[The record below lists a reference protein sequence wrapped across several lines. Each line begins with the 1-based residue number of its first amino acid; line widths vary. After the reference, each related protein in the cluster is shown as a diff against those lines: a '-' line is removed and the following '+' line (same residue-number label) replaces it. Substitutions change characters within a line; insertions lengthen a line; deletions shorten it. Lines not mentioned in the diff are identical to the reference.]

1 MQGEGRSRRRAV
13 TERGGKKFRNALEE
27 LRELKKTG
35 KRRVDEYEYHEEEDV
50 YDEVNEDEYAR
61 IVQKRREEGGAYLV
75 FGWWC
80 SATPL
85 HPVGCFVGS
94 SMHEFYLYLL
104 FIYTGGFVVGNDGLG
119 YTDIGEE
126 IEWVNE
132 DAREHERTMKGNSKK
147 SATAGGGRKKQAVDE
162 PVPGAKERMQKM
174 FQSAAVRAKA
184 AAAPKAVAKTVNA
197 VETDAL
203 LDDIIGDLTTPSTD
217 SHRTPVSA
225 RRTVTRPSAGHSRMN
240 PMSKPR
246 YNSAPTMPVANMS
259 FQTPRQARGARV
271 HFAPDSLVKS
281 HQKQLPE
288 PVNDC
293 DDHFPQQEYDD
304 FGPMDDGDTC
314 EHEDDVEKV
323 EHEEDITMEAAT
335 KEVEEP
341 VEEKNA
347 EAAMVTDWQALY
359 EDEEEMGDVEET
371 PWVDDGSLQLDDQ
384 SLLSLYLIDA
394 HEEISQPGTVYL
406 FGKTPVGD
414 GQHTSCCTVVKNVQK
429 TLFVVPKEPV
439 DLPLD
444 LLESCRGDKDVQ
456 KEKMGMLHKAFA
468 DVKAEIRQILGKHG
482 IAKMTMKPVLRTYA
496 FEDTSVSH
504 GKQWVLKV
512 RYPFGKAIPVN
523 MDGHHFAKVFGTTQT
538 CLEALLLKRRIMG
551 PSWVH
556 IAKPTRVS
564 KGSQVSFCNIEVE
577 VEGHK
582 AIKSAPMGWKPA
594 PPICVASLSLKTV
607 INPDTAANEIVGA
620 SVVYMPKVNTDGPLP
635 VSKRDIR
642 HFSAIRKLDGM
653 GYPAGFDLMAK
664 KANESELGKR
674 NGGNIIALQPN
685 ERALLTMLVMKLKD
699 MDVDAFVGHNFS
711 GFDLD
716 VLLHRMK
723 ELKVPHWS
731 SLGRLKR
738 SKFPNL
744 GGGGYAYGGG
754 AGAGALSVVAGRL
767 ICDTYL
773 AARDL
778 VRETEYTLTALSK
791 NLLGE
796 LRLEINSA
804 DIKSRFL
811 SSQKLLEMVQHTESD
826 AWLAMRL
833 ASYLAVLPL
842 TRQLAELSGSL
853 WSKALLNQRAQRI
866 EYLLL
871 HEFHNNK
878 FILPDKLSAKDRAAT
893 AEGSTAKK
901 NGKGPQYAGGL
912 VLEPKK
918 GLYDRYILLLDF
930 NSLYPSIIQ
939 EYNICFTTV
948 ERPQEGTMAKLPDAN
963 GEKAPLPKVIGAL
976 VERRRRVK
984 DMIKGERD
992 TVKKEQLNIRQQ
1004 ALKLLANSMY
1014 GCLGFSNSRFYAK
1027 PLAELITSQGREILQ
1042 STVELVQGNIGR
1054 NVIYGDTDSIMV
1066 DTSTEELADVI
1077 SLGHIIKKEVNKRY
1091 RLLEIEMDGVFKR
1104 MLLLKKKKYAAVKI
1118 ERGPDGKDVEVVEA
1132 KGLDMV
1138 RRDWCPLAKQASQF
1152 CLDQILSGKPRE
1164 EVIGAI
1170 HEHLSTLGSSIREG
1184 NVPLNKFLITKQLT
1198 KRPEDY
1204 PDAKNQPHVQ
1214 VALRRRAAGKRDGVM
1229 PGETIPYIICMA
1241 DGEEVKS
1248 ESLADR
1254 ARSPEEISSGAHSL
1268 KVDVD
1273 YYITQQVFPVICRLV
1288 APIEGTDAFH
1298 IAESLGMDASKFKV
1312 ASTSINPD
1320 EALEIALSGL
1330 DNEDRF
1336 KDCLPLK
1343 LETPAGKN
1351 LVFNGVR
1358 NILKEDDVASA
1369 FRGQGE
1375 DAPLTPAQISNQA
1388 RLRARAS
1395 IKKYYE
1401 GWLTSDDEM
1410 LPCRTRNICLRDLPD
1425 SMPGTAPPD
1434 LKCSGNMH
1442 PEVSEAKLYT
1452 ELSYL
1457 YRLFDV
1463 DGALQALGQNN
1474 KEAKEA
1480 ALSKLA
1486 PLKISLDYAAAQTAK
1501 IQNKS
1506 GYRWVN
1512 LSSVFGSLRSL
1523 KKKNAKRIAAY

>member
-1 MQGEGRSRRRAV
+1 M
-13 TERGGKKFRNALEE
+13 ALP
-27 LRELKKTG
+27 LICDMISIL
-35 KRRVDEYEYHEEEDV
+35 VMYFV
-50 YDEVNEDEYAR
+50 YV
-61 IVQKRREEGGAYLV
+61 
-75 FGWWC
+75 
-80 SATPL
+80 
-85 HPVGCFVGS
+85 
-94 SMHEFYLYLL
+94 
-104 FIYTGGFVVGNDGLG
+104 GGFVVGNDDLG

-132 DAREHERTMKGNSKK
+132 DARETEKK
-147 SATAGGGRKKQAVDE
+147 SHGNKKRPGAVGKKKLATEE
-162 PVPGAKERMQKM
+162 PVSGAKERMQKM

-184 AAAPKAVAKTVNA
+184 AVPRAKPTKVNA
-197 VETDAL
+197 AETDAL
-203 LDDIIGDLTTPSTD
+203 LDDILGDLNTPSNAA
-217 SHRTPVSA
+217 RTPASVVRGSVGQ
-225 RRTVTRPSAGHSRMN
+225 RKRMSVGSSRMN
-240 PMSKPR
+240 PVSGPR
-246 YNSAPTMPVANMS
+246 FGSAVKMPISNMS
-259 FQTPRQARGARV
+259 FQTPKQDTAKRV
-271 HFAPDSLVKS
+271 HFADSVTT
-281 HQKQLPE
+281 QKKHNKMEIERL
-288 PVNDC
+288 D
-293 DDHFPQQEYDD
+293 DDHDQGNCDD
-304 FGPMDDGDTC
+304 FGPM
-314 EHEDDVEKV
+314 EDDFQTDDM
-323 EHEEDITMEAAT
+323 HEG
-335 KEVEEP
+335 EVFHGDKDGMLDTGGETEEIRQNQ
-341 VEEKNA
+341 VEEKLLNQNVEKA
-347 EAAMVTDWQALY
+347 GEEKDTEIVTDWQALY
-359 EDEEEMGDVEET
+359 EEEDSYIEDAEEK
-371 PWVDDGSLQLDDQ
+371 PWVDDGSLQLDENC
-384 SLLSLYLIDA
+384 LLSMYLIDA
-394 HEEISQPGTVYL
+394 HEEISHPGTVYL

-414 GQHTSCCTVVKNVQK
+414 GQHTSCCAVVKNVQK
-429 TLFVVPKEPV
+429 TLFVVPKNHV
-439 DLPLD
+439 NLPLD
-444 LLESCRGDKDVQ
+444 FLESIANIEER
-456 KEKMGMLHKAFA
+456 KEKMGMLHEAFS
-468 DVKAEIRQILGKHG
+468 DVKDEIRQILGKHG
-482 IAKMTMKPVLRTYA
+482 IVKMTMKPVLRTYA

-512 RYPFGKAIPVN
+512 RFPSGKSIPASAT
-523 MDGHHFAKVFGTTQT
+523 GEHISKVFGTSQT
-538 CLEALLLKRRIMG
+538 SLEALLLKRRIMG

-556 IAKPTRVS
+556 ISKPTRVS
-564 KGSQVSFCNIEVE
+564 KGAHVSFCNIEIE

-582 AIKSAPMGWKPA
+582 AVKAAPMGWKPA
-594 PPICVASLSLKTV
+594 PPVCVASLSLKTV

-642 HFSAIRKLDGM
+642 HFSAIRKLDGV
-653 GYPAGFDLMAK
+653 GYPTGFDVMARH
-664 KANESELGKR
+664 ANESELGKR
-674 NGGNIIALQPN
+674 NGGNTIALQPN
-685 ERALLTMLVMKLKD
+685 ERALLTMLIMKLKD
-699 MDVDAFVGHNFS
+699 LDVDAFVGHNFS
-711 GFDLD
+711 GFDLE

-811 SSQKLLEMVQHTESD
+811 SSQKLLEMIQHTESD

-878 FILPDKLSAKDRAAT
+878 FILPDKLTAKDRAAT
-893 AEGSTAKK
+893 MDGLPKGKK

-948 ERPQEGTMAKLPDAN
+948 ERPPEGSMAKLPDAN

-976 VERRRRVK
+976 VDRRRRVK
-984 DMIKGERD
+984 DMIKGEKD
-992 TVKKEQLNIRQQ
+992 LVKKEQLNIRQQ

-1118 ERGPDGKDVEVVEA
+1118 ERGPDGNDIEVVEA

-1164 EVIGAI
+1164 EVIGEI
-1170 HEHLSTLGSSIREG
+1170 HEHLNNLGISIREG
-1184 NVPLNKFLITKQLT
+1184 KVPLNKFVITKQLT

-1214 VALRRRAAGKRDGVM
+1214 VALRRRTAGKRDGVM
-1229 PGETIPYIICMA
+1229 PGETIPYIICIT
-1241 DGEEVKS
+1241 DGEVVRS

-1254 ARSPEEISSGAHSL
+1254 ARSPEEISSGAQGL

-1273 YYITQQVFPVICRLV
+1273 YYISQQVFPVICRLV
-1288 APIEGTDAFH
+1288 APIEGTDASH
-1298 IAESLGMDASKFKV
+1298 IAESLGMDASKFK
-1312 ASTSINPD
+1312 AAGSSINPD
-1320 EALEIALSGL
+1320 EALDIALSGL
-1330 DNEDRF
+1330 DDDDRF
-1336 KDCLPLK
+1336 KDCHPLN
-1343 LETPAGKN
+1343 LETPSGKQ
-1351 LVFNGVR
+1351 LKFVGVR
-1358 NILKEDDVASA
+1358 DLLKADNATVASA
-1369 FRGQGE
+1369 LTLEGE

-1401 GWLTSDDEM
+1401 GWLRSDDEM
-1410 LPCRTRNICLRDLPD
+1410 LPCRTRNVCLRDIPE

-1434 LKCSGNMH
+1434 LKCSGSMH
-1442 PEVSEAKLYT
+1442 PEISEAKLYT

-1463 DGALQALGQNN
+1463 DGALQSLGQNN
-1474 KEAKEA
+1474 KEAKA
-1480 ALSKLA
+1480 AAMTKLA
-1486 PLKISLDYAAAQTAK
+1486 PLKNTLDFAAAQAALV
-1501 IQNKS
+1501 QNKS

-1523 KKKNAKRIAAY
+1523 RRDAKRISAH

>member
-1 MQGEGRSRRRAV
+1 MITWFFKIIVMSKRS
-13 TERGGKKFRNALEE
+13 
-27 LRELKKTG
+27 
-35 KRRVDEYEYHEEEDV
+35 V
-50 YDEVNEDEYAR
+50 YTLTRQASLC
-61 IVQKRREEGGAYLV
+61 I
-75 FGWWC
+75 
-80 SATPL
+80 
-85 HPVGCFVGS
+85 
-94 SMHEFYLYLL
+94 
-104 FIYTGGFVVGNDGLG
+104 GGFVVGNDGLG

-132 DAREHERTMKGNSKK
+132 DAKESEKKGRGGKK
-147 SATAGGGRKKQAVDE
+147 APGGKKKKVVADE
-162 PVPGAKERMQKM
+162 PVAGAKERMQKM
-174 FQSAAVRAKA
+174 FQSAALKAKA
-184 AAAPKAVAKTVNA
+184 APARPVVSTKVNVA
-197 VETDAL
+197 ETDAL
-203 LDDIIGDLTTPSTD
+203 LDDILGDLDTPGS
-217 SHRTPVSA
+217 RTPAASVRVA
-225 RRTVTRPSAGHSRMN
+225 RPSVGTSRMN
-240 PMSKPR
+240 TVSKPASR
-246 YNSAPTMPVANMS
+246 YSSAAKMPVSSMS
-259 FQTPRQARGARV
+259 FQTPQQVQVKRV
-271 HFAPDSLVKS
+271 HFARDPVTTGKDSL
-281 HQKQLPE
+281 E
-288 PVNDC
+288 Y
-293 DDHFPQQEYDD
+293 DDYPQDTYDD
-304 FGPMDDGDTC
+304 FGPMDDNVLPMDEEPQEPQEPEERLAAAVETEDAVMKVDGDT
-314 EHEDDVEKV
+314 ELVDK
-323 EHEEDITMEAAT
+323 EETL
-335 KEVEEP
+335 VEP
-341 VEEKNA
+341 VEGKKEVVVEEKV
-347 EAAMVTDWQALY
+347 VTDWQALY
-359 EDEEEMGDVEET
+359 EEEEMYDDDVHAEEK
-371 PWVDDGSLQLDDQ
+371 PWVDDGSLQLDEN
-384 SLLSLYLIDA
+384 SLLPLYLIDA

-429 TLFVVPKEPV
+429 TLFVVPKDPV
-439 DLPLD
+439 NLPLD
-444 LLESCRGDKDVQ
+444 LLESVGENTELK
-456 KEKMGMLHKAFA
+456 KEKMGMLHHAFA
-468 DVKAEIRQILGKHG
+468 DVKAEVRQILGKHG
-482 IAKMTMKPVLRTYA
+482 IVKMTMKPVLRTYA

-512 RYPFGKAIPVN
+512 RYPSGKYSLPVN
-523 MDGHHFAKVFGTTQT
+523 ITGDHLARVFGTTQT

-556 IAKPTRVS
+556 VARPTRIS

-582 AIKSAPMGWKPA
+582 AVKSAPMGWKPA

-607 INPDTAANEIVGA
+607 INPDTAANEVVGA
-620 SVVYMPKVNTDGPLP
+620 SVVYMPKVHTDGPLP

-653 GYPAGFDLMAK
+653 GYPTGFDVMAK
-664 KANESELGKR
+664 QANESELGKR

-699 MDVDAFVGHNFS
+699 LDVDAFVGHNFS

-778 VRETEYTLTALSK
+778 VRETEYTLTALSR

-878 FILPDKLSAKDRAAT
+878 FILPDKLSAKDKAAASDGAT
-893 AEGSTAKK
+893 TKK

-948 ERPQEGTMAKLPDAN
+948 ERPQDGTMAKLPDAN

-984 DMIKGERD
+984 DMIKGEKD
-992 TVKKEQLNIRQQ
+992 AVKKEQLNIRQQ

-1118 ERGPDGKDVEVVEA
+1118 ERGADGKDIEVVEA

-1170 HEHLSTLGSSIREG
+1170 HEHLSNLGTSIREG
-1184 NVPLNKFLITKQLT
+1184 KVPLNKFLITKQLT
-1198 KRPEDY
+1198 KKPEDY

-1229 PGETIPYIICMA
+1229 PGETIPYIICAA

-1248 ESLADR
+1248 DSLADR
-1254 ARSPEEISSGAHSL
+1254 ARSPEEISSGTQKL

-1298 IAESLGMDASKFKV
+1298 IAESLGMDVTKFKV
-1312 ASTSINPD
+1312 AGASINPD
-1320 EALEIALSGL
+1320 EALDIALSGL
-1330 DNEDRF
+1330 DDDDRF
-1336 KDCLPLK
+1336 KDCQPLE
-1343 LETPAGKN
+1343 LATPSDKK
-1351 LVFNGVR
+1351 VSFDGVR
-1358 NILKEDDVASA
+1358 NLLKQDTVASA
-1369 FRGQGE
+1369 LLDPE
-1375 DAPLTPAQISNQA
+1375 DNTPLTPAQISNQA

-1410 LPCRTRNICLRDLPD
+1410 LPCRTRNVCLRDLPD

-1463 DGALQALGQNN
+1463 EGAVQALGQNN
-1474 KEAKEA
+1474 KEAKAA
-1480 ALSKLA
+1480 ALAKLA
-1486 PLKISLDYAAAQTAK
+1486 PLKTTLDFAAAQTAK

-1523 KKKNAKRIAAY
+1523 KKKPARPITT

>member
-1 MQGEGRSRRRAV
+1 MTIHG
-13 TERGGKKFRNALEE
+13 
-27 LRELKKTG
+27 
-35 KRRVDEYEYHEEEDV
+35 
-50 YDEVNEDEYAR
+50 
-61 IVQKRREEGGAYLV
+61 V
-75 FGWWC
+75 F
-80 SATPL
+80 
-85 HPVGCFVGS
+85 
-94 SMHEFYLYLL
+94 
-104 FIYTGGFVVGNDGLG
+104 TGGFVVGNDGLG

-132 DAREHERTMKGNSKK
+132 DARESEKKGRGGKNKAAASGKK
-147 SATAGGGRKKQAVDE
+147 KPAAEE
-162 PVPGAKERMQKM
+162 PVAGAKERMQKM
-174 FQSAAVRAKA
+174 FQSAALRAKA
-184 AAAPKAVAKTVNA
+184 AAPRATTKVNVA
-197 VETDAL
+197 ETDAL
-203 LDDIIGDLTTPSTD
+203 LDDILGDLNTPNS
-217 SHRTPVSA
+217 RTPATNARSA
-225 RRTVTRPSAGHSRMN
+225 KPSIGTSRMN
-240 PMSKPR
+240 PLSRPR
-246 YNSAPTMPVANMS
+246 YSSAAKMPVAKMS
-259 FQTPRQARGARV
+259 FQTPRQAHVKRV
-271 HFAPDSLVKS
+271 HFAQDPVVTRQEELDQFDEYQQNEDYS
-281 HQKQLPE
+281 HM
-288 PVNDC
+288 ND
-293 DDHFPQQEYDD
+293 DDYT
-304 FGPMDDGDTC
+304 PM
-314 EHEDDVEKV
+314 HEDDYTPMNEEGPVEGGDVPVSENHVINAEVDTEMLKEDDPVV
-323 EHEEDITMEAAT
+323 EPIIDKKEGISTEEKDS
-335 KEVEEP
+335 EP
-341 VEEKNA
+341 V
-347 EAAMVTDWQALY
+347 VTDWQALY
-359 EDEEEMGDVEET
+359 DEQESFDADVEEK
-371 PWVDDGSLQLDDQ
+371 PWVDDGSLQLDENC
-384 SLLSLYLIDA
+384 LLPLYLIDA
-394 HEEISQPGTVYL
+394 HEELSQPGTVYL

-414 GQHTSCCTVVKNVQK
+414 GQHTSCCAVVKNVQK
-429 TLFVVPKEPV
+429 TLFVVPKDPV

-444 LLESCRGDKDVQ
+444 LLESVGEDQELK
-456 KEKMGMLHKAFA
+456 KEKMGMLHHAFA

-512 RYPFGKAIPVN
+512 RYPSGKSLPVN
-523 MDGHHFAKVFGTTQT
+523 VSGDHLGKVFGTSQT

-556 IAKPTRVS
+556 VAKPTRVS

-607 INPDTAANEIVGA
+607 INPDTAANEVVGA
-620 SVVYMPKVNTDGPLP
+620 SVVYMPKVHTDGPLP

-653 GYPAGFDLMAK
+653 GYPTGFDAMAK
-664 KANESELGKR
+664 QANESELGKR

-699 MDVDAFVGHNFS
+699 LDVDAFVGHNFS

-754 AGAGALSVVAGRL
+754 AGAGALSVMAGRL

-796 LRLEINSA
+796 LRLEINSG

-811 SSQKLLEMVQHTESD
+811 SSQKLLEMIQHTESD

-893 AEGSTAKK
+893 GEGSTAKK

-948 ERPQEGTMAKLPDAN
+948 ERPLDGTMAKLPDAN

-984 DMIKGERD
+984 DMIKGEKD
-992 TVKKEQLNIRQQ
+992 IVKKEQLNIRQQ

-1066 DTSTEELADVI
+1066 DTSTEELSDVI
-1077 SLGHIIKKEVNKRY
+1077 SLGRIIKKEVNKRY

-1118 ERGPDGKDVEVVEA
+1118 ERGADGKDIEVIEA

-1170 HEHLSTLGSSIREG
+1170 HEHLSNLGVSIREG
-1184 NVPLNKFLITKQLT
+1184 KVPLNKFLVTKQLT

-1229 PGETIPYIICMA
+1229 PGETIPYIICAA
-1241 DGEEVKS
+1241 DGDEVKS

-1254 ARSPEEISSGAHSL
+1254 ARSPEEISSGSQKL

-1298 IAESLGMDASKFKV
+1298 IAESLGMDATKFKG
-1312 ASTSINPD
+1312 AGSSINPD
-1320 EALEIALSGL
+1320 EALDIALSGL
-1330 DNEDRF
+1330 DDDDRF
-1336 KDCLPLK
+1336 KDCQPLE
-1343 LETPAGKN
+1343 LETPSGKHIK
-1351 LVFNGVR
+1351 FDGVR
-1358 NILKEDDVASA
+1358 NLLKADNVATA
-1369 FRGQGE
+1369 LADPDE
-1375 DAPLTPAQISNQA
+1375 NVPLTPAQISNQA

-1401 GWLTSDDEM
+1401 GWLASDDEM
-1410 LPCRTRNICLRDLPD
+1410 LPCRTRNVCLRDLPD

-1463 DGALQALGQNN
+1463 EGAVQALGQNN
-1474 KEAKEA
+1474 KEAKSA
-1480 ALSKLA
+1480 ALAKLA
-1486 PLKISLDYAAAQTAK
+1486 PLKSTLDFAAAQTAK

-1523 KKKNAKRIAAY
+1523 KRKHARSIKSH